1 MIKVFTT
8 NKDGKVE
15 LTTKELKEI
24 LDEAYWE
31 GYKANNLSWTYNT
44 PNWKPYVCTTN
55 GTNTTITLNAEDIK
69 SGTCTGNDC
78 SIKSD
83 FNSICARDY
92 GIGVSVSG
100 SSK

>member
-44 PNWKPYVCTTN
+44 PNWQPYVCTAN
-55 GTNTTITLNAEDIK
+55 GTNTTITLNANDIQGGTIASSDCVIK
-69 SGTCTGNDC
+69 STADNP
-78 SIKSD
+78 
-83 FNSICARDY
+83 DY
-92 GIGVSVSG
+92 GG
-100 SSK
+100 